1 MILEAVILH
10 YQDNGKSINKKE
22 DIYFNNK
29 LFECYVV
36 TQLCYHTIK
45 CLDKGSQNQ
54 FTIKYI
60 NDENYLCIEFI
71 ITVIHTRFKVYTF
84 TFAH

>member
-1 MILEAVILH
+1 MILAAVILH
-10 YQDNGKSINKKE
+10 YYDNGKSINKKE

-36 TQLCYHTIK
+36 TQLYYRTIK
-45 CLDKGSQNQ
+45 RLDKLSQNQ
-54 FTIKYI
+54 FTIKFI
-60 NDENYLCIEFI
+60 NDENYLCIKFI
-71 ITVIHTRFKVYTF
+71 ITVTHTRFKVYTF